1 MIMEELWDGEWRE
14 RLGNSRE
21 AKVFGRGK
29 KIPED
34 YDTSVARKDKWLSD
48 EWECFS

>member
-1 MIMEELWDGEWRE
+1 MEWRE

-21 AKVFGRGK
+21 VKVFGSERK
-29 KIPED
+29 HQRIM
-34 YDTSVARKDKWLSD
+34 VARKDKWLSD